1 MAHQASAYELAQSR
15 GRGELRSTLL
25 DTASR
30 LLAAEGA
37 ASLTVRR
44 IAAEVGCSTTVLYT
58 MFGSKNGI
66 AEALYREGFERF
78 RRRLASLPPE
88 PDPLA
93 RVYQLAWAYR
103 ASALAEPNYYRV
115 MFAHAIPGFTPSA
128 EALAAADAGFKV
140 LIDAAGECVGV
151 GIFVPSDAGEIAA
164 VLWAAA
170 HGVVS
175 LELAGHLAGDAAPG
189 LFETAVRAATT
200 WFLADG
206 NRHADS

>member
-1 MAHQASAYELAQSR
+1 MAKTASAYELAQSR
-15 GRGELRSTLL
+15 GRDELRSTLL

-37 ASLTVRR
+37 TSLTVRR

-66 AEALYREGFERF
+66 ADGLYREGFERF
-78 RRRLASLPPE
+78 RRRLDSLPPE
-88 PDPLA
+88 PDLLA

-103 ASALAEPNYYRV
+103 DSALAEPNYYRV
-115 MFAHAIPGFTPSA
+115 MFAHAIPGFTPDS
-128 EALAAADAGFKV
+128 EALAAADAGFTV
-140 LIDAAGECVGV
+140 LIDAAAACIDA
-151 GIFVPSDAGEIAA
+151 GIFVPSDPAEVAK

-175 LELAGHLAGDAAPG
+175 LELSGHLGSDDAQRCY
-189 LFETAVRAATT
+189 ETAVRAATT
-200 WFLADG
+200 WFVAV
-206 NRHADS
+206 R